1 MKCMKAS
8 RFIVVLQWK
17 FNVAAVV
24 VPNLKELL
32 WPLSSILA
40 AILQVLPS
48 AVLGFGASASIGD

>member
-1 MKCMKAS
+1 MKAS

-48 AVLGFGASASIGD
+48 AVLGFGASGSIGD